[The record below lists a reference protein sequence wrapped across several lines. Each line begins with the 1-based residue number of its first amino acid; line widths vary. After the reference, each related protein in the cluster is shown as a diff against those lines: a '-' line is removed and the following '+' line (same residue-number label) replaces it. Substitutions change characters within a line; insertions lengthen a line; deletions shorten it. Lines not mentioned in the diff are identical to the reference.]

1 MTVFS
6 SQQLVLGEINATVSF
21 WPDVRDNDVLGPDVS
36 LNILAIWSH
45 LRRFKPESLRDDL
58 VCQLNGL
65 IEAERDA
72 ILAKYMQCVFP
83 ADWISLAEAIDVAWD
98 DAVTQDE
105 ADNLTR
111 DIMEHF
117 ELLDRHE
124 LALCTANSLGV
135 NAALPS
141 FGEYKEKVGAY
152 LNESEEYLADH
163 IDVFLP
169 AAPYAIEML
178 ASYRED
184 LDIYDVSLWKT
195 TWKHRRLEELVEE
208 RDWPQP
214 PNPEPELM
222 EALKEKVS

>member
-21 WPDVRDNDVLGPDVS
+21 WPDVRDNDLGPDVS

-65 IEAERDA
+65 IEAESDA

-111 DIMEHF
+111 DIIEHF

-124 LALCTANSLGV
+124 LALCTANSWSA
-135 NAALPS
+135 NAADLS
-141 FGEYKEKVGAY
+141 GLEKLGDC
-152 LNESEEYLADH
+152 LNECKEYLADH

-169 AAPYAIEML
+169 AAPYAIGML
-178 ASYRED
+178 ASYRQD
-184 LDIYDVSLWKT
+184 LDTYDASLWET
-195 TWKHRRLEELVEE
+195 TWKHRRLEEMVEE

-214 PNPEPELM
+214 HNPEPELM
-222 EALKEKVS
+222 EALKEEVS